1 VKTAREILESVYQ
14 AGLYHSKEK
23 DVDIALK
30 ELRELA
36 PNKEELRTIIVKYTS
51 EMLDNPDEYGIYP
64 TTKFYNN
71 LISAISK
78 RLKESKL

>member
-1 VKTAREILESVYQ
+1 MKTAREILKSVYQ

-36 PNKEELRTIIVKYTS
+36 PKKMKIKYGDEE
-51 EMLDNPDEYGIYP
+51 YP
-64 TTKFYNN
+64 AGWN
-71 LISAISK
+71 AC
-78 RLKESKL
+78 LKAVLEVLK